1 MGSGK
6 NGLSYTER
14 GYMSEST
21 PGLLNK
27 LVPR

>member
-6 NGLSYTER
+6 IGLSYTER

-21 PGLLNK
+21 PGLLNN